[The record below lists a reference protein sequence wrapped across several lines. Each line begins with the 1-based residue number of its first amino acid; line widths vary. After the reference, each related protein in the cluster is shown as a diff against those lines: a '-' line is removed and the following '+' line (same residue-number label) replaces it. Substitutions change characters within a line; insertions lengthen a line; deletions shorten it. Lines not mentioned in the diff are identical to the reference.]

1 MGQALYVS
9 NISLAVAE
17 EDLRKLFSVC
27 GKVTYIHLV
36 KDSKSGAFV
45 GCAYV
50 TMASEA
56 EARDA
61 LVTLDD
67 ALLLDRT
74 ITVKAAR
81 PRQSQPR
88 RGSGPPPGKR
98 RRP

>member
-9 NISLAVAE
+9 NISLSAGE

-36 KDSKSGAFV
+36 RDDKSGAFV

-50 TMASEA
+50 TMASEDA
-56 EARDA
+56 ARDA
-61 LVTLDD
+61 IVTLDD
-67 ALLLDRT
+67 ALLIDRT

-81 PRQSQPR
+81 PRQVQPR
-88 RGSGPPPGKR
+88 SGRAGGHGKR